1 MLLLI
6 AVMLVAVGLGID
18 VGARLERRR
27 QATRHRAVTTVLD
40 VARIRSDIA
49 DAFREVNAAY
59 GHDHYPN
66 PII

>member
-27 QATRHRAVTTVLD
+27 QAIRHREVSTVLD
-40 VARIRSDIA
+40 VTRIRLDIA

-59 GHDHYPN
+59 GYDHHPN
-66 PII
+66 PIH